1 MNPCYWTPSGR
12 KTVTTVSGATIEPC
26 RTICGNGFL
35 DIEEECERI
44 DQEANEI
51 YLDRDEC
58 INEDAWTPALYGD
71 KPSTTVPGDV
81 TSKVYCS
88 ESC

>member
-1 MNPCYWTPSGR
+1 MNPCYWTVEGR
-12 KTVTTVSGATIEPC
+12 KNVTVPGNNEIKPC

-44 DQEANEI
+44 DQEGTEV
-51 YLDRDEC
+51 YLARDTC
-58 INEDAWTPALYGD
+58 IDETWTYKLYGD
-71 KPSTTVPGDV
+71 KPGSTNPGDPE
-81 TSKVYCS
+81 SKVYCS